1 MITVDLDDRE
11 LTALINR
18 LQLKLG
24 DMTAAMDEIGGAV
37 KLSVKR
43 NFEEQGRP
51 SRWQPS
57 RRARREGGQT
67 LSDTGRL
74 RNSFSHRPEAH
85 QVTIGT
91 NVRYAA
97 ILHFGGRTPARRIVA
112 RNGKALNIP
121 GIGLRKS
128 VNHPGSSIPAR
139 PFLLLQEQDKVT
151 IGKIVDRYLTSGL

>member
-1 MITVDLDDRE
+1 MYTVTVEDRE
-11 LTALINR
+11 LSAMIAR
-18 LQLKLG
+18 LQKRLG
-24 DMTAAMDEIGGAV
+24 DMTSAMDEIGGAV

-51 SRWQPS
+51 QRWKSS
-57 RRARREGGQT
+57 RRAQRSGGVT

-74 RNSFSHRPEAH
+74 RSSFTHRPESH

-121 GIGLRKS
+121 GIGLRRA
-128 VNHPGSSIPAR
+128 VNHPGSNIPAR
-139 PFLLLQEQDKVT
+139 PFLMLQEQDVAT
-151 IGKIVDRYLTSGL
+151 IGKIVDRYLTNGL